1 MIEIFNTISNI
12 AKNLEENV
20 FVNCQN
26 FIKPELG
33 NEQIHQDVYQYCSH
47 VIEKEFSLS
56 KSVKAVVGK
65 DRKGLDSKRQRTFR
79 KKINENGKFLISYVA
94 IDNVDLLDV
103 NFSLGTIFGV
113 YLNSF
118 EADSLRAAIYITYG
132 PTFQLIFASKD
143 EGVKFFSF
151 EHGVFVQKE
160 SFVLKDKGN
169 INSPAGDMK
178 TWSREHKEL
187 VESFF
192 NEGYRLRMSD
202 SLCLD
207 THQILF
213 KRGGIYSSP
222 KTQKDPHGK
231 LEVIFEAFP
240 MAFIIEA
247 AQGSAIDGQKRI
259 LDIKSPTIHQ
269 KTPIYFGSK
278 KEIARV
284 FSKLKTGEQ

>member
-12 AKNLEENV
+12 AKNLEKNV

-26 FIKPELG
+26 FIKPELS
-33 NEQIHQDVYQYCSH
+33 NEQIHQDVYQYCSQ
-47 VIEKEFSLS
+47 VIENEFSLS

-65 DRKGLDSKRQRTFR
+65 DRKGLDSQRQRTFR
-79 KKINENGKFLISYVA
+79 KKINENGKYLISYVA

-118 EADSLRAAIYITYG
+118 EADSLKAAIYITYG

-143 EGVKFFSF
+143 EGVKCFSF
-151 EHGVFVQKE
+151 EHGEFVQKE
-160 SFVLKDKGN
+160 SLVLKDKGN
-169 INSPAGDMK
+169 INSPSGDMK
-178 TWSREHKEL
+178 TWSPKHKVL
-187 VESFF
+187 IQSFF
-192 NEGYRLRMSD
+192 DEGYRLRMSD

-222 KTQKDPHGK
+222 TTQKHPNGK

-259 LDIKSPTIHQ
+259 LDIKNPTIHQ

-278 KEIARV
+278 KEVARV
-284 FSKLKTGEQ
+284 FSKLKTGE

>member
-1 MIEIFNTISNI
+1 MIEIFNAISNI
-12 AKNLEENV
+12 AKNLEEHV

-26 FIKPELG
+26 FIKPGLRD
-33 NEQIHQDVYQYCSH
+33 EQIHQDVYQYCSQ
-47 VIEKEFSLS
+47 VIEDEFKYS

-65 DRKGLDSKRQRTFR
+65 DRKGLDTNRQRTFR

-113 YLNSF
+113 YLNTF
-118 EADSLRAAIYITYG
+118 EGNSLKAAVYITYG

-151 EHGVFVQKE
+151 EHGEFVQKE
-160 SFVLKDKGN
+160 SLELKDKGN
-169 INSPAGDMK
+169 INSCAGDMQ
-178 TWSREHKEL
+178 TWSKEHKEL
-187 VESFF
+187 VDGFF

-222 KTQKDPHGK
+222 ATQKDPQGK

-240 MAFIIEA
+240 IAFIIEA
-247 AQGSAIDGQKRI
+247 ARGSAIDGHQRI

-269 KTPIYFGSK
+269 KTPMYFGSK
-278 KEIARV
+278 KEVARV
-284 FSKLKTGEQ
+284 FSKLKASE